1 MVCSH
6 QIVVADFLEKGVNF
20 AYTPTGGALT
30 ELRNGKTGAPN
41 DQEYPADATDPGA
54 DRQNFLDQNEN
65 RQSCNPEQVH
75 HAAQEQQTHQHP
87 AAPQAVSS
95 VLQPHLDSALPARAP
110 MTH

>member
-1 MVCSH
+1 MSM
-6 QIVVADFLEKGVNF
+6 
-20 AYTPTGGALT
+20 
-30 ELRNGKTGAPN
+30 GKREDERQSDLWLVTSDLAQSPGHPFYEP
-41 DQEYPADATDPGA
+41 DQECPADATDPVA
-54 DRQNFLDQNEN
+54 NRQNFLNQNEN

-75 HAAQEQQTHQHP
+75 HAAQEQQAHQYP